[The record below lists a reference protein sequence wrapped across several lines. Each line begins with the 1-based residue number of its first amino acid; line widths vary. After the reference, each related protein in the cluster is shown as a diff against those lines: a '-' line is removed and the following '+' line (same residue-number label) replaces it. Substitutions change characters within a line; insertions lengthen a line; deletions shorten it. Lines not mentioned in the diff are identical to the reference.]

1 MLEESLIL
9 NMFLKK
15 DSATKGKV
23 ISPKTITSSEEVK
36 VPREM
41 GVSSKGRQSN
51 RFSIDY
57 LLDLEPK
64 DEKQPRTISDINHN
78 TEIKTKP
85 VLDYA
90 RRHFECCQEEDERSV
105 SPCSTSLLAYPQ
117 KPTGRMDTIGKFL

>member
-15 DSATKGKV
+15 ASAIKEKV

-41 GVSSKGRQSN
+41 GVSSKEGSN

-64 DEKQPRTISDINHN
+64 DKKQPRAISDINHN
-78 TEIKTKP
+78 TEIKTEP

-105 SPCSTSLLAYPQ
+105 SPCSASLLAYPQ
-117 KPTGRMDTIGKFL
+117 KATGRMDTIGKFL